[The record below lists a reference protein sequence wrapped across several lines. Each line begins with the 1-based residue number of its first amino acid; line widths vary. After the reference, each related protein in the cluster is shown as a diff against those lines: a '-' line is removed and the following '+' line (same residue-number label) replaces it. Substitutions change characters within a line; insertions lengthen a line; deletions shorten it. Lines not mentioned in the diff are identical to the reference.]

1 MKNWF
6 IVMMGWQEHRFP
18 IADDTEF
25 AVIRA
30 RQKAK
35 RFAAAQSVDQLFIR
49 IALEEFPEIEVSP

>member
-49 IALEEFPEIEVSP
+49 IALPEFPEIEVI